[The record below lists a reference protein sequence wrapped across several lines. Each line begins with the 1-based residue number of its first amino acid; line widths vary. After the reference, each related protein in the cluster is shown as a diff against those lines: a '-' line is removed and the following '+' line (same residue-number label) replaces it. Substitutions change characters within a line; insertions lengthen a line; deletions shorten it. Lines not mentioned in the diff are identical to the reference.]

1 MNSFDYQKEMVY
13 GKKHLNKLVF
23 DQKKFNFVKV
33 VSDHFGC
40 ELKNIH
46 NWTETKY
53 NFFTPDMLG
62 KDTHTEFHKWFYKK
76 LDTEWKELT
85 ETYDDFVREIILPYL
100 NLDEALVQVYPNFRV
115 QLPDNVA
122 VVVEHYDSDE
132 KHHHPNGEINF
143 IVALT
148 DMFDTNTIW
157 TEKNCRFRNFIPLEQ
172 KAGECTSFG
181 GNTHTH
187 FNKVNKTGQ
196 SRVSFDFR
204 ILPLNYY
211 NPNTKLHSVTTKQH
225 YVEGGYYKRVF
236 SSKKKIYKAQDIW
249 DKEKEKFNSTMIKYN
264 VDSAWGV
271 VDLFE
276 KKMAE
281 YAGSKY
287 AVSVDS
293 CTDAL
298 YLCLKYLKA
307 NGTITLPSKT
317 WISVPCSVIQS
328 GCKVEFEDQEWSG
341 AYQLKP
347 YPIWDGAVR
356 MKRGMYKPNTYHCL
370 SFHIRKHIPI
380 GKGGM
385 ILTDDKKAYD
395 WFRTVRY
402 EGRTMSDD
410 GINYVMYKDDVIKSQ
425 GWNMY
430 MTPEQAARGLE
441 LIENIKDDNPDQESS
456 GSCKNLKELN
466 IYN

>member
-1 MNSFDYQKEMVY
+1 MNSINDAITITFPDGKTKEFEKGITGY
-13 GKKHLNKLVF
+13 KIAESIAKLNK
-23 DQKKFNFVKV
+23 
-33 VSDHFGC
+33 
-40 ELKNIH
+40 IH

-53 NFFTPDMLG
+53 DFFGPDMIG
-62 KDTHTEFHKWFYKK
+62 KDTHTEFHKAFYKK
-76 LDTEWKELT
+76 LDSGWDELT
-85 ETYDDFVREIILPYL
+85 NLYNNFAQEVILPYL
-100 NLDEALVQVYPNFRV
+100 GLKEALLQVYPNFRV

-122 VVVEHYDSDE
+122 VVIEHYDTDKLH
-132 KHHHPNGEINF
+132 KHPYGEINF

-157 TEKNCRFRNFIPLEQ
+157 TEKTCRFRDFVPLEQ
-172 KAGECTSFG
+172 KAGNCTTFG
-181 GNTHTH
+181 GNTYSH
-187 FNKVNKTGQ
+187 FNKINKTGV

-211 NPNTKLHSVTTKQH
+211 NPNTTLHSITTKQH
-225 YVEGGYYKRVF
+225 YVEGGYYKRIF
-236 SSKKKIYKAQDIW
+236 NKDNMIYKSVDIW
-249 DKEKEKFNSTMIKYN
+249 DKEKEKFNSTMKKYG
-264 VDSAWGV
+264 VTDAWGV

-276 KKMAE
+276 KRIAE

-293 CTDAL
+293 CTNAL
-298 YLCLKYLKA
+298 FLSLKYLKA
-307 NGTITLPSKT
+307 NGTITLPAKT
-317 WISVPCSVIQS
+317 WISVPCSIIQS
-328 GCKVEFEDQEWSG
+328 GCKVEFEDYEWSG

-356 MKRGMYKPNTYHCL
+356 MKRGMYKSGTYHCL

-380 GKGGM
+380 GKGGI
-385 ILTDDKKAYD
+385 ILTDDKDAYD

-410 GINYVMYKDDVIKSQ
+410 GVNYVLYKDDVIKSQ

-441 LIENIKDDNPDQESS
+441 LMESIKDDTPDQESS
-456 GSCKNLKELN
+456 GTCKNLNDLN
-466 IYN
+466 IY

>member
-1 MNSFDYQKEMVY
+1 MTELYD
-13 GKKHLNKLVF
+13 
-23 DQKKFNFVKV
+23 KFA
-33 VSDHFGC
+33 
-40 ELKNIH
+40 
-46 NWTETKY
+46 
-53 NFFTPDMLG
+53 
-62 KDTHTEFHKWFYKK
+62 
-76 LDTEWKELT
+76 
-85 ETYDDFVREIILPYL
+85 REVILPYL
-100 NLDEALVQVYPNFRV
+100 NLDEALIQVYPNFRV
-115 QLPDNVA
+115 QLPNNVA
-122 VVVEHYDSDE
+122 VVVDHYDSDD
-132 KHHHPNGEINF
+132 KHHHPLGEVNF
-143 IVALT
+143 IMALT
-148 DMFDTNTIW
+148 DMYDTNTIW
-157 TEKNCRFRNFIPLEQ
+157 TEKTCRFRDFVPLEQ

-187 FNKVNKTGQ
+187 YNKVNKTGET
-196 SRVSFDFR
+196 RVSFDFR

-211 NPNTKLHSVTTKQH
+211 DSDTRLRSVTTNQH
-225 YVEGGYYKRVF
+225 YVEGGYYKRIF
-236 SSKKKIYKAQDIW
+236 SSTKKIYKSRDIW

-264 VDSAWGV
+264 VNNAWGV

-276 KKMAE
+276 KKIAE

-298 YLCLKYLKA
+298 YLCLKYLNA
-307 NGTITLPSKT
+307 TGTIILPSKT

-328 GCKVEFEDQEWSG
+328 GCKVKFEDYKWSG

-356 MKRGMYKPNTYHCL
+356 MKRGMYKADTYHCL

-385 ILTDDKKAYD
+385 ILTNDKKAYD

-402 EGRTMSDD
+402 EGRTMSED
-410 GINYVMYKDDVIKSQ
+410 GINYVMYKDDIIKSQ

-441 LIENIKDDNPDQESS
+441 LFENIKDDNPDQESS
-456 GSCKNLKELN
+456 GTCKDLSQFSVYTK
-466 IYN
+466 

>member
-1 MNSFDYQKEMVY
+1 MNSFSYPKEMIY
-13 GKKHLNKLVF
+13 EKKHLNQITFDKKKYDMVTIIQNLFDYKLN
-23 DQKKFNFVKV
+23 KL
-33 VSDHFGC
+33 H
-40 ELKNIH
+40 ELVDEYK
-46 NWTETKY
+46 W
-53 NFFTPDMLG
+53 DG
-62 KDTHTEFHKWFYKK
+62 KDNLGMDSHTKLHKKFYKK
-76 LDTEWKELT
+76 LDDGWDQLKEIYNNFAKEVL
-85 ETYDDFVREIILPYL
+85 LPYL
-100 NLDEALVQVYPNFRV
+100 GLNEALLQIYPNFRI
-115 QLPDNVA
+115 QFPENKA
-122 VVVEHYDSDE
+122 ITTPHYDSDDL
-132 KHHHPNGEINF
+132 HHHPYGEINF
-143 IVALT
+143 IFALT

-157 TEKNCRFRNFIPLEQ
+157 TEKTCRREDYIALEQ
-172 KAGECTSFG
+172 KAGECMSFG

-187 FNKVNKTGQ
+187 FNKLNTTGVT
-196 SRVSFDFR
+196 RVSFDFR

-211 NPNTKLHSVTTKQH
+211 DENTELKSVTTKVK
-225 YVEGGYYKRVF
+225 YVEGGYYKRI
-236 SSKKKIYKAQDIW
+236 SQNLKLYKAVDIW
-249 DKEKEKFNSTMIKYN
+249 DKEKEKFNSTMIKHGAK
-264 VDSAWGV
+264 SAWEI
-271 VDLFE
+271 VDIFE
-276 KKMAE
+276 KKMAA

-298 YLCLKYLKA
+298 FLCLKYLNA
-307 NGTITLPSKT
+307 TGTITLPSRT
-317 WISVPCSVIQS
+317 WISVPCTVIQS
-328 GCKVEFEDQEWSG
+328 GCKVQFENYKWSG

-347 YPIWDGAVR
+347 YDIWDGAVR
-356 MKRGMYKPNTYHCL
+356 MKKGMYKKGSFHCL

-456 GSCKNLKELN
+456 GTCKDLNELN
-466 IYN
+466 IYTS

>member
-1 MNSFDYQKEMVY
+1 V
-13 GKKHLNKLVF
+13 
-23 DQKKFNFVKV
+23 
-33 VSDHFGC
+33 
-40 ELKNIH
+40 
-46 NWTETKY
+46 
-53 NFFTPDMLG
+53 
-62 KDTHTEFHKWFYKK
+62 
-76 LDTEWKELT
+76 
-85 ETYDDFVREIILPYL
+85 LPYL

-115 QLPDNVA
+115 HLPNNVA
-122 VVVEHYDSDE
+122 VVIEHHDSDK
-132 KHHHPNGEINF
+132 KHKHPIGEINF

-157 TEKNCRFRNFIPLEQ
+157 TEKICRFRNFVPLEQ

-181 GNTHTH
+181 GNTYSH

-211 NPNTKLHSVTTKQH
+211 NLETKLESVTTKQK
-225 YVEGGYYKRVF
+225 YIEGGYYKRIF
-236 SSKKKIYKAQDIW
+236 ASNTKIYKAFDIW
-249 DKEKEKFNSTMIKYN
+249 DKEKEKFNSTMVKYN
-264 VDSAWGV
+264 VSNAWGV

-307 NGTITLPSKT
+307 NGTVTLPSKT

-328 GCKVEFEDQEWSG
+328 GCKVEFEDREWSG

-347 YPIWDGAVR
+347 YPIWMV
-356 MKRGMYKPNTYHCL
+356 L
-370 SFHIRKHIPI
+370 
-380 GKGGM
+380 
-385 ILTDDKKAYD
+385 
-395 WFRTVRY
+395 
-402 EGRTMSDD
+402 
-410 GINYVMYKDDVIKSQ
+410 
-425 GWNMY
+425 
-430 MTPEQAARGLE
+430 
-441 LIENIKDDNPDQESS
+441 
-456 GSCKNLKELN
+456 
-466 IYN
+466 